1 MRLFEGVYTPLVT
14 FFDDDGEVD
23 LRSQQRHV
31 SNLLNAGVHGL
42 VPMASMG
49 EFTAMERDERRQ
61 VAEAVIEEASG
72 RAKVV
77 VGAGAPSTR
86 QAVELSKDAEA
97 AGADGVMVVTPFYI
111 KPGVEGLRRHYE
123 AIHRAVEIPVVAY
136 TLPSFTGVD
145 LPTDLV
151 LEMADAGTV
160 QALKD
165 SSGDLAKGLEIIDG
179 MPETFSYLTGSDALF
194 SSVVI
199 HGGQGG
205 IIGSTN
211 VFPEAG
217 VTLLN
222 LLKREMLSEAIEL
235 QMKLARFRQALD
247 VGTFPAAAKF
257 LVEKV
262 WGLKS
267 RCRPPAVDLTESQ
280 KQRVSE
286 IMSPLLA

>member
-1 MRLFEGVYTPLVT
+1 MRLFQGVYAPLIT
-14 FFDDDGEVD
+14 FFNDEGQVD

-31 SNLLNAGVHGL
+31 TNLLNAGVHGL

-49 EFTAMERDERRQ
+49 EFTAMEREERQR
-61 VAEAVIEEASG
+61 VAEAVIGEASG
-72 RAKVV
+72 RAKIV
-77 VGAGAPSTR
+77 VGTGAPSTR
-86 QAVELSKDAEA
+86 QAVELSVDAEE

-111 KPGVEGLRRHYE
+111 KPGVEGIRRHYE
-123 AIHRAVEIPVVAY
+123 AIYSAVEIPVMAY
-136 TLPSFTGVD
+136 ALPSFTGVD
-145 LPTDLV
+145 LPTALI
-151 LEMADAGTV
+151 LEMAEAGTI

-165 SSGDLAKGLEIIDG
+165 STGDLAKGLEIIDG
-179 MPETFSYLTGSDALF
+179 MPESFSYLTGSDALF

-205 IIGSTN
+205 IVGSTN

-217 VTLLN
+217 VKLLN
-222 LLKREMLSEAIEL
+222 LLKREMFSEAIEL
-235 QMKLARFRQALD
+235 QMKLARFRRALD

-257 LVEKV
+257 LVERV

-267 RCRPPAVDLTESQ
+267 TCRPPAMDLTESQ

-286 IMSPLLA
+286 IMAPLLA